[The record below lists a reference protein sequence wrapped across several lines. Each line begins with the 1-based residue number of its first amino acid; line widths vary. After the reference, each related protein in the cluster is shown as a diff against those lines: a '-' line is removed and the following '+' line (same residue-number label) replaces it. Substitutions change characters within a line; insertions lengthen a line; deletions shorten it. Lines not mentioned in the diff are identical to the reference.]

1 MKPTSSG
8 YADVN
13 GIKLYHEIYGQGE
26 PLVLIHGGLTT
37 IGEMQGWVEPLA
49 KTRQVIAVEMQG
61 HGRTADTDRPM
72 TFSTMGDDIAMLLDY
87 LKIPK
92 ADLVGHSF
100 GGASA
105 IRTAIQYPNKVR
117 RLVVISSPSARAG
130 WYPEARNGMSQFGAS
145 MAKNM
150 MQTPTGKFSRHW
162 PEPQRFP
169 QFLDKFGKMM
179 SEDYDWSADIA
190 KLPMPL
196 LLVFADNDSISQ
208 KHIAE
213 FFALLGGGVEE
224 PGLAEHA
231 VIEVAA
237 GGRAWLQP
245 LQFHH
250 LAGGTADCRQ
260 VPRRSAHQR
269 AGRRS
274 SRLAGRAREERIDD
288 LGSRTHADLEIFA
301 REQQRTGYVRVSP
314 AGYQPLIRTAGV
326 SDAARRLGH
335 ARR

>member
-1 MKPTSSG
+1 MKPVSSG

-13 GIKLYHEIYGQGE
+13 GIKLYHEIYGKGE

-37 IGEMQGWVEPLA
+37 IGEMQGWVQPLA
-49 KTRQVIAVEMQG
+49 TTRQVIAVEMQG

-72 TFSTMGDDIAMLLDY
+72 TFRTMGDDIAALLGY

-92 ADLVGHSF
+92 ADLAGHSF
-100 GGASA
+100 GGACA
-105 IRTAIQYPNKVR
+105 IRTAIQHPDKVR

-130 WYPEARNGMSQFGAS
+130 WYPEARNGMSQVGAS

-150 MQTPTGKFSRHW
+150 MQTPTGKFSKQW

-213 FFALLGGGVEE
+213 FFALFGGGVEE
-224 PGLAEHA
+224 PG
-231 VIEVAA
+231 
-237 GGRAWLQP
+237 WLNTQ
-245 LQFHH
+245 L
-250 LAGGTADCRQ
+250 
-260 VPRRSAHQR
+260 SK
-269 AGRRS
+269 
-274 SRLAGRAREERIDD
+274 SRLAVVPGYSHYNFITSPEVPQIVGKF
-288 LGSRTHADLEIFA
+288 LADPL
-301 REQQRTGYVRVSP
+301 TNTP
-314 AGYQPLIRTAGV
+314 AG
-326 SDAARRLGH
+326 AAAASQAAPAPEKRDR
-335 ARR
+335 